1 MPNVDVDDEGGND
14 ADTDAVVAR
23 QHTAAA
29 ATAVVAVIPFMVA
42 APVVFM
48 LDNKMN
54 GADLFMMS
62 FASSKW
68 NEQIIIADFI
78 L

>member
-1 MPNVDVDDEGGND
+1 MDVVDDEGGND

-54 GADLFMMS
+54 EWGGPFFMMS

>member
-1 MPNVDVDDEGGND
+1 MDVDDECGND

-42 APVVFM
+42 APVVFYD
-48 LDNKMN
+48 DN
-54 GADLFMMS
+54 
-62 FASSKW
+62 
-68 NEQIIIADFI
+68 
-78 L
+78 